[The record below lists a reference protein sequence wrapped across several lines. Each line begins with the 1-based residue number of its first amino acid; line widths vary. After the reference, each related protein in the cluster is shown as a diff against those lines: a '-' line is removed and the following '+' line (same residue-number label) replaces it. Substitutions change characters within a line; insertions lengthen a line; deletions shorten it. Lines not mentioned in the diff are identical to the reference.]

1 MNKTLE
7 VFIKTIQNEFANG
20 KTIMLTNM
28 SESKL
33 MRFHG
38 HDKNDVENFYKIY
51 VNIPNALLQFVET
64 YFSEDE
70 EHIVPIFMQS
80 VNGDA
85 ELYLMHPG
93 EAAKNNK
100 TMADLLSDLTKDL
113 SELFD
118 DMGDP
123 T

>member
-7 VFIKTIQNEFANG
+7 VFIKTIQNEFTNG
-20 KTIMLTNM
+20 KTIILTNM
-28 SESKL
+28 SESRL
-33 MRFHG
+33 MYFHG
-38 HDKNDVENFYKIY
+38 HGKNDVENFYKIY
-51 VNIPNALLQFVET
+51 INIPIAILQFIET

-70 EHIVPIFMQS
+70 EHIVPIFKQS
-80 VNGDA
+80 VSGDA

-100 TMADLLSDLTKDL
+100 IMADLLSDLIKNL